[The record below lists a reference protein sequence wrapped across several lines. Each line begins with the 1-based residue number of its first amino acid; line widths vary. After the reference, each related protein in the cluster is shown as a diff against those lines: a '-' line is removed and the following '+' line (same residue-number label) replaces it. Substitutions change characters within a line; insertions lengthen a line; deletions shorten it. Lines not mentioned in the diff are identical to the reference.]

1 MLNIIS
7 KAYLS
12 KTSTGP
18 KKVVDNLIK
27 GLDILGYP
35 YVINKQLDACEML
48 WIHDDLEALSS
59 IDTLDV
65 ATKVVAGPN
74 LYVVP
79 RQIPKTINLSK
90 IVYLHPS
97 EWVKDFWITFGF
109 DRCPI
114 EAWPVGIDTEEYKP
128 STQEKTTVL
137 VYFKQRSLE
146 ELTRVKEALDKKSTT
161 YQIITYGEYR
171 EEDYKKLLETTRYIV
186 WLGRQESQGIAL
198 QEALAANV
206 PILVC
211 DVDHLGHWE
220 ASPKEMAV
228 FTEEENAFTNTTSAA
243 YFDDRCGIKIKDLS
257 MLGDSLDRIERA
269 LHDFS
274 PRQYILENLSLEKQ
288 AKDLLAVYEKYF
300 GITFEQGKQITIC
313 KRGNWRNNKLYF
325 KIYSKLKQSIKRL
338 LRPGKH
344 I

>member
-1 MLNIIS
+1 MINIIS

-35 YVINKQLDACEML
+35 YVINKRLDACEML
-48 WIHDDLEALSS
+48 WIHDDTDALAS
-59 IDTLDV
+59 IGKLDNSI
-65 ATKVVAGPN
+65 KVVAGPN

-79 RQIPKTINLSK
+79 RQVPQTIDLSR

-97 EWVKDFWITFGF
+97 EWVKDFWISFGF

-114 EAWPVGIDTEEYKP
+114 EAWPAGIDTEEYRP
-128 STQEKTTVL
+128 SMREKKTVL
-137 VYFKQRSLE
+137 LYFKQRSPE
-146 ELTRVKEALDKKSTT
+146 ELTQIKEVLDKKHIN
-161 YQIITYGEYR
+161 YQLITYGNYR
-171 EEDYKKLLETTRYIV
+171 EDDYRKLLGETRYVV

-198 QEALAANV
+198 QEALATNV
-206 PILVC
+206 PVLVC
-211 DVDHLGHWE
+211 DVSHLGHWE

-228 FTEEENAFTNTTSAA
+228 FTKEENAFTNTTSAA
-243 YFDDRCGIKIKDLS
+243 YFDERCGIKIKDLS
-257 MLGDSLDRIERA
+257 LLGGALDMMEQT
-269 LHDFS
+269 LSGFN

-288 AKDLLAVYEKYF
+288 ARDLLAIYENYF
-300 GITFEQGKQITIC
+300 GITFEQGKRVTAY
-313 KRGNWRNNKLYF
+313 KHGNWKNNKLYF
-325 KIYSKLKQSIKRL
+325 KAYTTVKRLAKRL